1 MPVPALHLAGAGPV
15 CILPP
20 AQQSDISISLKH
32 CQFFIRALSFLQVVI
47 AVSPVAGVHIACVGV
62 HVFA

>member
-1 MPVPALHLAGAGPV
+1 MYRSAPHLAGAGPV
-15 CILPP
+15 RTLPP

-32 CQFFIRALSFLQVVI
+32 CLFFVRALSFLQVVI